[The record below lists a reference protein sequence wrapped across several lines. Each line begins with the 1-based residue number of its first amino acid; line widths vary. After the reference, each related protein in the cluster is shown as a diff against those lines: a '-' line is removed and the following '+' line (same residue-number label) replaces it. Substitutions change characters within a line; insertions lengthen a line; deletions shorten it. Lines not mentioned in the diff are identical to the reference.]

1 MPAWGWIMPTVDV
14 PINKGTLPDYNPQ
27 FGYPQLFNWYVGEGG
42 SIYPTPGLISLA
54 NITGIRF
61 THYTVFNGGR
71 RIVVTGDTIYTVSNS
86 GARDIVASI
95 TNSGLAVQ
103 ISENLQNQIVI
114 VDGRTAW
121 LYDQRANIFRVLNSD
136 DGLQVGNPGSTT
148 SINSYIIIFDI
159 STGIWQASDPNNA
172 TVYNVLQIQE
182 MDTQSGSPV
191 AVDTIDNNLFIF
203 GSIGIERWQPT
214 IVTNPFLPPFQKD
227 LNYKQNFGAISTASV
242 FSATDRIYFLSSLY
256 IPMELRTNGVRVLVP
271 REKGDIE
278 PTNSGMARIISQYV
292 DAKTPI
298 GTFYTFR
305 GNFFYALTY
314 LQTGISWVFV
324 NNTST
329 WFLTDELVVSASN
342 GIESVATNNGLFN
355 LSLIVDYKTR
365 YWQSERMQNYKGQ
378 QTYRNLVNGAE
389 AKINQGLSQESL
401 AVIGQPQSDSPQY
414 LHLQFS
420 KDSVSWG
427 NVVRRPIGLTGE
439 RQTKTF
445 WPMSMATGPDLT
457 ARLTYTG
464 ALNLCIEKFT
474 LTLN

>member
-1 MPAWGWIMPTVDV
+1 MPTVDV
-14 PINKGTLPDYNPQ
+14 PINKGTLPDYNTQ

-42 SIYPTPGLISLA
+42 SLYPTPGLNLLA
-54 NITGIRF
+54 DITGIRF
-61 THYTVFNGGR
+61 QYYSIFNGGTR
-71 RIVVTGDTIYTVSNS
+71 VVVTDDTIYTVSNS
-86 GARDIVASI
+86 GAIVIISSI

-103 ISENLQNQIVI
+103 ISENLQNQMVI

-121 LYDQRANIFRVLNSD
+121 LYDQRANIFRTLGSG
-136 DGLQVGNPGSTT
+136 DGLQIGNPGSTT

-172 TVYNVLQIQE
+172 AVYNALQIQE
-182 MDTQSGSPV
+182 MDTQSGLPV

-271 REKGDIE
+271 QKKGDIE

-314 LQTGISWVFV
+314 LKTGISWVFV
-324 NNTST
+324 NNTNT
-329 WFLTDELVVSASN
+329 WFLTDDLVVSASN
-342 GIESVATNNGLFN
+342 GIETVATNNGIFN
-355 LSLIVDYKTR
+355 LSLIPSYKTR

-389 AKINQGLSQESL
+389 AKINQGLSQELL
-401 AVIGQPQSDSPQY
+401 AVIGQSQSSAPQY

-427 NVVRRPIGLTGE
+427 NVVRRTIGLTGK
-439 RQTKTF
+439 RNDLTI
-445 WPMSMATGPDLT
+445 WRMNMATSADLT
-457 ARLTYTG
+457 TRLTYTG
-464 ALNLCIEKFT
+464 NLNLCIEKFT